1 MHKKLLLWLF
11 ALVAAVPLAAQ
22 DYGYLTLKRTD
33 GREKSFAV
41 GRITL
46 TFDATNMQL
55 TTGGQAYSYAL
66 TDLDYLFFSSAA
78 TAIERVA
85 TPAQAVSLEG
95 ADLLN
100 VTLPTAAR
108 VSVFAVDGTLCL
120 QRSLTAGTHSLPLGG
135 LSRGI
140 YLVRLNGTTFKI
152 NKP

>member
-11 ALVAAVPLAAQ
+11 ALVMAVPLAAQ
-22 DYGYLTLKRTD
+22 DYGYLTLKRAD

-46 TFDATNMQL
+46 TFDAANMQL
-55 TTGGQAYSYAL
+55 ATGGQAYSYAL
-66 TDLDYLFFSSAA
+66 TDLNKLFFSSAA
-78 TAIERVA
+78 TAIERA
-85 TPAQAVSLEG
+85 ALPTQAVSLEG
-95 ADLLN
+95 GDLLN
-100 VTLPTAAR
+100 VTLPAAAR

-120 QRSLTAGTHSLPLGG
+120 QRTLTAGTHTLPLNG
-135 LSRGI
+135 LGRGI